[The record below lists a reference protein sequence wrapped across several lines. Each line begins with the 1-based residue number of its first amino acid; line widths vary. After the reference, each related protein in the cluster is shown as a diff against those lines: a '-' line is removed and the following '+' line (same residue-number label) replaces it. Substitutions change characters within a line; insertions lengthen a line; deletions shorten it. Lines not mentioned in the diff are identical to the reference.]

1 MEEDEKDF
9 YNQQS
14 KIRASRDSYIKKQ
27 EFIDL
32 ISKLNFDAIET
43 AKIHF
48 ITCYQYIPETKDKK
62 EYIKT
67 YGFDFDIY

>member
-1 MEEDEKDF
+1 MEKDENDF
-9 YNQQS
+9 YNQLN
-14 KIRASRDSYIKKQ
+14 KIQASRDNYIKKQ

-32 ISKLNFDAIET
+32 ISKLKFDAIET

-48 ITCYQYIPETKDKK
+48 ITSYEFIPATQEKK
-62 EYIKT
+62 EYIKK